1 MKKLFLSMYDTYV
14 IYHGYEFKY
23 SESTGSHPAISY
35 RKVHHTYHEKMNR
48 LLPLKKQH
56 PIDLFNSFVARLPPA
71 NAHWFDER
79 SSERIMINFMYATN
93 IILKIQT
100 LYICYS

>member
-35 RKVHHTYHEKMNR
+35 RKVHHTYDEKMNR

-56 PIDLFNSFVARLPPA
+56 PIDLLIRLLLVY
-71 NAHWFDER
+71 HQQMHTGLMSDHQR
-79 SSERIMINFMYATN
+79 GS
-93 IILKIQT
+93 
-100 LYICYS
+100 